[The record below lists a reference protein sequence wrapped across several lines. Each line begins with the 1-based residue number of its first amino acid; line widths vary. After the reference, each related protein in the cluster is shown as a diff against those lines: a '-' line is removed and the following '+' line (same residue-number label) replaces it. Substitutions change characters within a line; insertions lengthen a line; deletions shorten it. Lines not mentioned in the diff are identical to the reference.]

1 MRQKS
6 QKGRF
11 WTILA
16 MINVVAMIYP
26 VNLYFQADNSDAQ
39 FFATIVLL
47 GAALLL
53 AITDTV
59 SAIVA
64 YMQ

>member
-1 MRQKS
+1 MKHERQKA
-6 QKGRF
+6 RF

-16 MINVVAMIYP
+16 VINIVAMTYP
-26 VNLYFQADNSDAQ
+26 VTLYFQADNGDTQ
-39 FFATIVLL
+39 FFATIVLF
-47 GAALLL
+47 GTAFLL

-64 YMQ
+64 YLQ

>member
-1 MRQKS
+1 MRQSGRK
-6 QKGRF
+6 KRF
-11 WTILA
+11 WAILA

-26 VNLYFQADNSDAQ
+26 VNLYFQADNGEAQ

-47 GAALLL
+47 GAAFLL

-64 YMQ
+64 YWK

>member
-1 MRQKS
+1 
-6 QKGRF
+6 
-11 WTILA
+11 

-26 VNLYFQADNSDAQ
+26 VNLYFQADGGDAQ

-47 GAALLL
+47 GAGFLL

-59 SAIVA
+59 SALVA
-64 YMQ
+64 YWQ

>member
-1 MRQKS
+1 MRQRS

-11 WTILA
+11 WAILA

-26 VNLYFQADNSDAQ
+26 VNLYFQADNGDAQ
-39 FFATIVLL
+39 LFATIVLL

>member
-1 MRQKS
+1 MRPRS
-6 QKGRF
+6 QKARF

-16 MINVVAMIYP
+16 TINVVAMIYP
-26 VNLYFQADNSDAQ
+26 VTLYFQADNGDAQ
-39 FFATIVLL
+39 LFATIVLL
-47 GAALLL
+47 GAAFLL

-64 YMQ
+64 YLQ

>member
-1 MRQKS
+1 MTQRNPKT
-6 QKGRF
+6 RF
-11 WTILA
+11 WAILT

-26 VNLYFQADNSDAQ
+26 VNLYFQADNGDAQ